1 MDNDDLLNSTTLP
14 EVIKVRYL
22 NKTYEEYIGG
32 FISEEGS
39 IVVVGTGGE
48 GTVVGESS
56 EKGSSKIGALIG
68 SFVAL
73 VCLILFTLLLLHM
86 RRRKK
91 QLREAQEE
99 EWRRQ
104 QEYIAEEMERDFD
117 GDLDDLV
124 ADIDGATTSRQFD
137 LSVDPP
143 GHFHLGNH
151 HYTADGVRYFSPNC
165 AQCASAKANG
175 ALTQRQNPPKQ
186 KEECQIIDDL
196 SFDLSTAKKFTD
208 FSIHDLGKHHS
219 SIHVRQCKSKT
230 CQGCRGDLD
239 KVVFIQSTQP
249 APKKS
254 LKKQVLL

>member
-22 NKTYEEYIGG
+22 NKTYDEYMGG

-39 IVVVGTGGE
+39 IVVVGIGGE
-48 GTVVGESS
+48 GTPVGEPN
-56 EKGSSKIGALIG
+56 EKESSKIGALVG

-73 VCLILFTLLLLHM
+73 VCLILVALLLLRM

-91 QLREAQEE
+91 QLRETQEE

-104 QEYIAEEMERDFD
+104 QEYIAQEMERDFD

-124 ADIDGATTSRQFD
+124 ADIDGATSPRQFD

-165 AQCASAKANG
+165 AQCTSTKANG
-175 ALTQRQNPPKQ
+175 ALYQKQNQPME
-186 KEECQIIDDL
+186 KEESDSFDDL
-196 SFDLSTAKKFTD
+196 SFDLSAAKKFTNC
-208 FSIHDLGKHHS
+208 SIHDLGKHHS

-230 CQGCRGDLD
+230 CQGCRDDLD
-239 KVVFIQSTQP
+239 KVVFIQSTQS
-249 APKKS
+249 APTQAV
-254 LKKQVLL
+254 KKQVML